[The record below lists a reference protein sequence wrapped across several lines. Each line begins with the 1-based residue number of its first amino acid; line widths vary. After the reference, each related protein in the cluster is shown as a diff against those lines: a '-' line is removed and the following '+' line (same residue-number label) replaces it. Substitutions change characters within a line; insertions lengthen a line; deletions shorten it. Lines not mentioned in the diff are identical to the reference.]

1 MVAKPKMAID
11 ACVLFCIGSAVWVVK
26 KKDSDRLDMRVA
38 VTKDKERI
46 KEHYKKQK
54 DNSKRQIK
62 NS

>member
-1 MVAKPKMAID
+1 MVSKPQMAI
-11 ACVLFCIGSAVWVVK
+11 AASVLFCIGSAVWVLK

-54 DNSKRQIK
+54 DNSNQQ
-62 NS
+62 